1 MVARWVGRC
10 PGCEAWNTVVEVAV
24 PVRSAGAAHR
34 SAGDAGRS
42 AVALSTVDAR
52 TARPRTT
59 GMAEVD
65 RVLSGGF
72 HLGSV
77 TLIGGEPGVGKSTL
91 LLQLLVAAAGSGPV
105 LLVAAEESAAQ
116 IRARAERLGPVPE
129 QLYVLATDDLD
140 EVVATVEAL
149 QPALVVVDS
158 IQVVVDR
165 SLSAGGGS
173 IAQVRGCAERLV
185 RLAKD
190 HGPAV
195 ILVGHVT
202 KDGDLAGPRVLE
214 HMVDTVVSLEGDRHH
229 ALRVLRAV
237 KHRFGST
244 GDIGLFTMGPEGLVA
259 VEDPGTLLLG
269 DRRPDVA
276 GSVVAPLVS
285 GRRALLVE
293 LQVLIGHHQGTMVQ
307 RVQGIDSGR
316 LSLVL
321 AVLGTHLGVS
331 FDANGVFASAVGGV
345 RATEPALDLPL
356 ALALISA
363 ATGVPVPEGVVAF
376 GEVGLT
382 GEVRHVPHAGARLA
396 EAARL
401 GCTDAI
407 VPRSGAPVEADLR
420 QHPVGSVMEATEVLR
435 HLLGA
440 VVAELAELAGK
451 LATVVTACEAVAGR
465 GGG

>member
-1 MVARWVGRC
+1 M
-10 PGCEAWNTVVEVAV
+10 
-24 PVRSAGAAHR
+24 
-34 SAGDAGRS
+34 D
-42 AVALSTVDAR
+42 
-52 TARPRTT
+52 
-59 GMAEVD
+59 EVD

-72 HLGSV
+72 HRGSV
-77 TLIGGEPGVGKSTL
+77 TLLGGEPGVGKSTL
-91 LLQLLVAAAGSGPV
+91 LLQLLVLAANRGPV

-116 IRARAERLGPVPE
+116 VRARAERLGPVPD

-140 EVVATVEAL
+140 EVVATVEL
-149 QPALVVVDS
+149 LCPELVVVDS

-165 SLSAGGGS
+165 GLSGGGGS
-173 IAQVRGCAERLV
+173 ITQVRGCAERLV
-185 RLAKD
+185 RVAKD
-190 HGPAV
+190 GGPAV
-195 ILVGHVT
+195 VLVGHVT

-244 GDIGLFTMGPEGLVA
+244 GDLGLFTMGPQGLET
-259 VEDPGTLLLG
+259 VEDPGTLLLA
-269 DRRPDVA
+269 DRRPDVP
-276 GSVVAPLVS
+276 GSVVVPLVS

-316 LSLVL
+316 LALVL
-321 AVLGTHLGVS
+321 AVLGAHLEVS

-356 ALALISA
+356 ALALLSA
-363 ATGVPVPEGVVAF
+363 ATQVAVPAGVVAF

-382 GEVRHVPHAGARLA
+382 GEVRHVPHVAARLA

-407 VPRSGAPVEADLR
+407 VPRGSPVVQADLR
-420 QHPVGSVMEATEVLR
+420 QHPVASVAEATAVVH

-440 VVAELAELAGK
+440 SVVRLGHLTGQLTELVAACREVAAEG
-451 LATVVTACEAVAGR
+451 GR
-465 GGG
+465 

>member
-1 MVARWVGRC
+1 M
-10 PGCEAWNTVVEVAV
+10 
-24 PVRSAGAAHR
+24 
-34 SAGDAGRS
+34 
-42 AVALSTVDAR
+42 ALHTVDPT
-52 TARPRTT
+52 TAHPRST
-59 GMAEVD
+59 GMDEVD

-72 HLGSV
+72 HPGSV
-77 TLIGGEPGVGKSTL
+77 TLLGGEPGVGKSTL
-91 LLQLLVAAAGSGPV
+91 LLQLLVLAAGRGPV

-116 IRARAERLGPVPE
+116 IRVRAERLGPVPDA
-129 QLYVLATDDLD
+129 LYVLATDDLD
-140 EVVATVEAL
+140 EVVATVESL
-149 QPALVVVDS
+149 RPELVVVDS

-165 SLSAGGGS
+165 GLSAGGGS

-190 HGPAV
+190 RGPTV
-195 ILVGHVT
+195 VLVGHVT

-214 HMVDTVVSLEGDRHH
+214 HLVDTVVSLEGDRHH

-244 GDIGLFTMGPEGLVA
+244 GDLGLFVMGSEGLEG

-269 DRRPDVA
+269 DRRPDVP

-293 LQVLIGHHQGTMVQ
+293 LQVLIGHHQGAMVQ

-321 AVLGTHLGVS
+321 AVLGAHLDVS

-363 ATGVPVPEGVVAF
+363 ATGIPVPEGVVAF

-382 GEVRHVPHAGARLA
+382 GEVRHVPHAAARLA

-407 VPRSGAPVEADLR
+407 IPRSCTPLRADLR
-420 QHPVGSVMEATEVLR
+420 QHPVGSVTEATEVLR

-440 VVAELAELAGK
+440 TVTQLAELAGR
-451 LATVVTACEAVAGR
+451 LADVVTTCGQVAGK